1 MIKESYVIPIF
12 VVVQVIIGNAQYAYN
27 PYHMDPYVDF
37 LIDQGH
43 VYHHYQPKTIV
54 DPKNPLCKITCR
66 SMFCEVTKG
75 EMQGQITGSCF
86 FPPFLTT
93 CGGLPK
99 GCGSCVEAC
108 GFKDNTKE
116 IVSVSSPSTT
126 IVDPKNS
133 QCKITCRPFF
143 CEVTKGEMQGQTTG
157 SCFYPPYITTC
168 GGLPTGC
175 GSCVEACGFKDN
187 TKEISSVSSP
197 STIGI
202 NTGNFYPDFTV
213 QHPEISSEWIQING
227 KYYHFCSQ
235 HTTFLGA
242 KSICTR
248 MGGKLFIPQSQL
260 MNEQIALIAKGKK
273 FFFICEKM

>member
-93 CGGLPK
+93 CGGLPR

-116 IVSVSSPSTT
+116 IVSVSSAST
-126 IVDPKNS
+126 IVVDPK
-133 QCKITCRPFF
+133 K
-143 CEVTKGEMQGQTTG
+143 KG
-157 SCFYPPYITTC
+157 
-168 GGLPTGC
+168 L
-175 GSCVEACGFKDN
+175 AR
-187 TKEISSVSSP
+187 
-197 STIGI
+197 
-202 NTGNFYPDFTV
+202 
-213 QHPEISSEWIQING
+213 
-227 KYYHFCSQ
+227 
-235 HTTFLGA
+235 
-242 KSICTR
+242 SICKQ
-248 MGGKLFIPQSQL
+248 MGGKLFIPESQL
-260 MNEQIALIAKGKK
+260 MIKQIDLIAKRKK
-273 FFFICEKM
+273 FYFICEKM

>member
-1 MIKESYVIPIF
+1 MGIKESYIISIF
-12 VVVQVIIGNAQYAYN
+12 VVVQVIIGNAQFAYN
-27 PYHMDPYVDF
+27 PYHMDFQV
-37 LIDQGH
+37 DQGH

-54 DPKNPLCKITCR
+54 DPKNPQCKITCR
-66 SMFCEVTKG
+66 PFFCEVTTH
-75 EMQGQITGSCF
+75 EATGSCF
-86 FPPFLTT
+86 YPPYKTT
-93 CGGLPK
+93 CGGLPT

-116 IVSVSSPSTT
+116 IISVSSPSTI
-126 IVDPKNS
+126 IVDPKNP
-133 QCKITCRPFF
+133 QCKITCGSFF
-143 CEVTKGEMQGQTTG
+143 CQVTKGENQEQITG
-157 SCFYPPYITTC
+157 SCFFPPYITTC

-187 TKEISSVSSP
+187 TKEISSVSTP

-202 NTGNFYPDFTV
+202 HTENFYPDFTV

-260 MNEQIALIAKGKK
+260 MNEEIDLIAKGKK
-273 FFFICEKM
+273 FYFICEKI

>member
-43 VYHHYQPKTIV
+43 DYHHYQPKTIV

-93 CGGLPK
+93 CGGLPR

-116 IVSVSSPSTT
+116 IVSVSSAAT
-126 IVDPKNS
+126 IVVDPK
-133 QCKITCRPFF
+133 K
-143 CEVTKGEMQGQTTG
+143 KG
-157 SCFYPPYITTC
+157 
-168 GGLPTGC
+168 L
-175 GSCVEACGFKDN
+175 AR
-187 TKEISSVSSP
+187 
-197 STIGI
+197 
-202 NTGNFYPDFTV
+202 
-213 QHPEISSEWIQING
+213 
-227 KYYHFCSQ
+227 
-235 HTTFLGA
+235 
-242 KSICTR
+242 SICKQ
-248 MGGKLFIPQSQL
+248 MGGKLFIPESQL
-260 MNEQIALIAKGKK
+260 MIKQIDLIAKRKK
-273 FFFICEKM
+273 FYFICEKM